1 MNSKIEAWMGS
12 IYFDPAHPV
21 SFSGLQKLY
30 HFMRK
35 VYPSV
40 SLKDVQSWLSG
51 KEAYSL
57 HKLVRRCIKRNSVTV
72 KEINQQWDV
81 DLMDM
86 ARIASDNDGIHF
98 VLCINIFSR
107 YVWTYPLK
115 NKSGEEVSKAFISIF
130 QDSIPKRIRSDK
142 GTEFT
147 GQKVQR
153 VFKKFGVHHF
163 VTQNE

>member
-1 MNSKIEAWMGS
+1 MNSKIEAWMDT

-21 SFSGLQKLY
+21 SFSGPQKLY
-30 HFMRK
+30 DFVKK
-35 VYPSV
+35 VYPSL

-57 HKLVRRCIKRNSVTV
+57 HKPVRRRIKRNSVIV

-86 ARIASDNDGIHF
+86 ARI
-98 VLCINIFSR
+98 VLLCIDIFSR

-130 QDSIPKRIRSDK
+130 QDRKP
-142 GTEFT
+142 TYPF
-147 GQKVQR
+147 
-153 VFKKFGVHHF
+153 
-163 VTQNE
+163 